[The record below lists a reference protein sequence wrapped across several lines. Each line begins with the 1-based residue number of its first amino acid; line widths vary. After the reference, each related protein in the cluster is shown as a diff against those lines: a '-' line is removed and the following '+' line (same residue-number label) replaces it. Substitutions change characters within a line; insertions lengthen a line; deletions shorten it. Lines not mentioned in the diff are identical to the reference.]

1 MKMTFVRR
9 SACAVALLVAW
20 QALGAEQGGAYQD
33 RFEAE
38 RATFLARRAA
48 PDAAASLDALLRMDA
63 MLRPG
68 RLAAVLRDFVEG
80 KDATS
85 ADPLVAA
92 QASYFLSLEEDRAG
106 QHTQADAR
114 RRGLGLLRDFWVL
127 GPFDAQGRSGLERI
141 YPAELTLSDPRTS
154 QCYPGKTHEVCW
166 RRTPAEVAR
175 QGAVALG
182 ALLRPDNDAVAYV
195 LTYVHSDR
203 ACSAA
208 LRLGSPGPIKAWLNH
223 RPVMSR
229 DVVRPAALDQDAA
242 LLSLPRG
249 ESVLLV
255 KTVVTTGTWQMFVRL
270 TDPQGAPLPG
280 VTANAEAPAPGVAIA
295 APPAY
300 PADRV
305 GSPPALPAAHH
316 RGKVWEPSQGS
327 PVSRVGSPPALPAA
341 HHRGRV
347 WEPSQGSPVSRVG
360 SRPASPAAHHRGR
373 VWEPSQGSHVRD
385 LKKIVRHRAEHAP
398 AAEAAS
404 RWLDLARTLD
414 LLRSEDSESKAA
426 ELAAARAA
434 STEPTSP
441 ATRFAAL
448 VLLGQVA
455 RDEDDARQALQ
466 RALGLAPGPGE
477 RALVLA
483 ELGDLAQ
490 RQRRPEAAL
499 QRWREAAAADPI
511 SVPAQL
517 ALASEER
524 EMGFY
529 GAALR
534 RLDTLPAAA
543 RSTSAVLDAHARALE
558 ALGRVDQAEAE
569 RRRLWETRRSDAE
582 LLRELAAVTRRR
594 GDQSQAAQLYGEAA
608 GWRPDLHFLTIEQAR
623 TLEGA
628 GRVSE
633 AEAVLRKALLRL
645 PDEPR
650 LHEELGRLLARMRRP
665 QEAAASLRRALRLRP
680 QQPSLRRYAESLA
693 VSPDG
698 ASRSTGAEDMARRF
712 AADGATVSR
721 PALLSPLAAADG
733 DPAVILLDRHVTR
746 VHPNGLADAFVQRI
760 VHLRS
765 ERAARDNQELLVRYI
780 PGEQEVEIRE
790 ARVFRRTAAGEVEV
804 SQASGRDDRDLSEPW
819 YGLYY
824 DARAEVVSFENLR
837 AGDVIEVQYTVAD
850 VAFQNEMADYFGELA
865 LIADVLPKRTWDY
878 TLIAPAQ
885 RLFHFNRPR
894 LPGLK
899 HQVEHQGNEAVYRWA
914 ATDVARV
921 DIEPAMPGLTEIAPY
936 LHISTYESW
945 QEVGRWYWSLVKDQ
959 LQSDPTVR
967 QVAAQVTVGLHSDA
981 DKVRALHRFVIEKTR
996 YVGLEFGIHG
1006 YKPYP
1011 VSQVLLRRFGDCK
1024 DKALLL
1030 VALLREQGIESEL
1043 VLLRSRRAGLV
1054 DSEPASLAIFDHAI
1068 TYVPR
1073 LELYL
1078 DGTAEFAGLDE
1089 LPSQDQG
1096 VMVLRVGFGEPTLAR
1111 TPVLPASANRAAR
1124 VWKVALAADG
1134 SAQVDETVTIKGQ
1147 AAQEW
1152 RVHYQ
1157 TPGER
1162 RERYAKVWN
1171 GSRAGARLEAVD
1183 MAGVD
1188 DPNQPVVV
1196 RARALVPHLAQTNE
1210 RGELL
1215 LPSSSRETDLT
1226 QTYARL
1232 GTRRWP
1238 LVLGFPWQHQ
1248 EELDYR
1254 LPDGFR
1260 VLRVPTARTLKCAFG
1275 SFDLQ
1280 VQVSPDGRAIKV
1292 RSLLWVERDRIAAS
1306 EYGEF
1311 RAFLRDVDNL
1321 LGEPIVVAR
1330 ENGR

>member
-9 SACAVALLVAW
+9 SACAGALLVAW
-20 QALGAEQGGAYQD
+20 QALGAEQGDAYEN
-33 RFEAE
+33 RFEVE

-48 PDAAASLDALLRMDA
+48 PEAAASLDALLRMDA
-63 MLRPG
+63 MLSPG
-68 RLAAVLRDFVEG
+68 RLAGVLRDFVEG
-80 KDATS
+80 KAATS

-106 QHTQADAR
+106 QHEQADAR

-141 YPAELTLSDPRTS
+141 YPVELTLPDPRRG

-166 RRTPAEVAR
+166 RRTPDEVAR
-175 QGAVALG
+175 QGAVVLG

-195 LTYVHSDR
+195 LAYLHSDR
-203 ACSAA
+203 ACWAA
-208 LRLGSPGPIKAWLNH
+208 LRLGSPGPIKAWLNR

-270 TDPQGAPLPG
+270 TDPQGVPLPG

-295 APPAY
+295 APAF
-300 PADRV
+300 
-305 GSPPALPAAHH
+305 LP
-316 RGKVWEPSQGS
+316 
-327 PVSRVGSPPALPAA
+327 L
-341 HHRGRV
+341 
-347 WEPSQGSPVSRVG
+347 
-360 SRPASPAAHHRGR
+360 
-373 VWEPSQGSHVRD
+373 RD

-404 RWLDLARTLD
+404 RWLDFARTLD

-434 STEPTSP
+434 SAEPASP

-455 RDEDDARQALQ
+455 RDEDDARAALE

-499 QRWREAAAADPI
+499 QRWREAAAADPS

-517 ALASEER
+517 ALAGEER
-524 EMGFY
+524 EIGFY

-534 RLDTLPAAA
+534 RLDALPAVA

-569 RRRLWETRRSDAE
+569 RRRLWETRRSDAD

-594 GDQSQAAQLYGEAA
+594 GDESQAAQLYAEAA

-628 GRVSE
+628 GRGSE

-680 QQPSLRRYAESLA
+680 QQPALRRYAESLA
-693 VSPDG
+693 
-698 ASRSTGAEDMARRF
+698 ASSDVAGRSTGAEDLARRF
-712 AADGATVSR
+712 AADGANVSR

-850 VAFQNEMADYFGELA
+850 VAFQNDMADYFGELA

-885 RLFHFNRPR
+885 RLFHFNQPR

-899 HQVEHQGNEAVYRWA
+899 HQVEHQGNEAIYRWA

-936 LHISTYESW
+936 LHISTYQSW

-967 QVAAQVTVGLHSDA
+967 QVAAQVTAGLHSDA

-1030 VALLREQGIESEL
+1030 VAMLREQGIESEL

-1073 LELYL
+1073 LDLYL

-1096 VMVLRVGFGEPTLAR
+1096 VMVLRVGCCGGTPAR

-1124 VWKVALAADG
+1124 IWKVALAADG
-1134 SAQVDETVTIKGQ
+1134 SAQVNETVTIKGQ

-1152 RVHYQ
+1152 RAHYQ

-1171 GSRAGARLEAVD
+1171 GRNAGALLQAVD

-1238 LVLGFPWQHQ
+1238 LVLGFPWQHE

-1280 VQVSPDGRAIKV
+1280 VQVSPDGRALKL

>member
-1 MKMTFVRR
+1 MKMTFVGRA
-9 SACAVALLVAW
+9 ACAVALLVAW
-20 QALGAEQGGAYQD
+20 PAFVAGQGDAYEA

-38 RATFLARRAA
+38 RAALLARRAA
-48 PDAAASLDALLRMDA
+48 PEAAASLDALLRMDA
-63 MLRPG
+63 MLSPG

-80 KDATS
+80 KGR

-106 QHTQADAR
+106 QHEQAEAR
-114 RRGLGLLRDFWVL
+114 RRGLGLLRDLWVL
-127 GPFDAQGRSGLERI
+127 GPFDAQGRSGLDRI
-141 YPAELTLSDPRTS
+141 YPAELALPDPRTS
-154 QCYPGKTHEVCW
+154 QCHPGKTHEACW
-166 RRTPAEVAR
+166 RRTSIEVAR
-175 QGAVALG
+175 QGAVMLG
-182 ALLRPDNDAVAYV
+182 ALLRPDNDAAAYV
-195 LTYVHSDR
+195 LAYLHSDR
-203 ACSAA
+203 GRWVA
-208 LRLGSPGPIKAWLNH
+208 LRLGSPGPVKAWVNGRL
-223 RPVMSR
+223 VMSR
-229 DVVRPAALDQDAA
+229 DVVRPAALDQDATA
-242 LLSLPRG
+242 IWLPSG

-255 KTVVTTGTWQMFVRL
+255 KTIVTSGIWQMFLRV
-270 TDPQGAPLPG
+270 TDPQGAPPPG
-280 VTANAEAPAPGVAIA
+280 LRANAESPAGSVATS
-295 APPAY
+295 APP
-300 PADRV
+300 DR
-305 GSPPALPAAHH
+305 PPA
-316 RGKVWEPSQGS
+316 
-327 PVSRVGSPPALPAA
+327 
-341 HHRGRV
+341 
-347 WEPSQGSPVSRVG
+347 
-360 SRPASPAAHHRGR
+360 
-373 VWEPSQGSHVRD
+373 VRD
-385 LKKIVRHRAEHAP
+385 LKEILRRRAERASRD
-398 AAEAAS
+398 EAS
-404 RWLDLARTLD
+404 LRWLDCARVLD
-414 LLRSEDSESKAA
+414 LLRSEDSESKAV
-426 ELAAARAA
+426 ELAAGRAA
-434 STEPTSP
+434 SVDSASP
-441 ATRFAAL
+441 AARFAAL
-448 VLLGQVA
+448 VFLGQVA
-455 RDEDDARQALQ
+455 REEDDARAALE
-466 RALGLAPGPGE
+466 RALELAPGPGE

-499 QRWREAAAADPI
+499 QRWREAAAADPA
-511 SVPAQL
+511 SLPAQL
-517 ALASEER
+517 ALAGEEG
-524 EMGFY
+524 ETGLY
-529 GAALR
+529 AAALR
-534 RLDTLPAAA
+534 RLDALPAAA
-543 RSTSAVLDAHARALE
+543 RSTSAVQEAHARAIE
-558 ALGRVDQAEAE
+558 ALGRVDQADAE
-569 RRRLWETRRSDAE
+569 RRRLWDARRSNAD
-582 LLRELAAVTRRR
+582 LLRDLAASARRR
-594 GDQSQAAQLYGEAA
+594 GDYGQAAHLYAEAA
-608 GWRPDLHFLTIEQAR
+608 GWRPDLHYLIIEQAR
-623 TLEGA
+623 TIEGA
-628 GRVSE
+628 GQGSE
-633 AEAVLRKALLRL
+633 AEAVLRRALLRL

-650 LHEELGRLLARMRRP
+650 LHEELGRLLARLRRP

-680 QQPSLRRYAESLA
+680 QQPALRRYAESLA
-693 VSPDG
+693 AASDG
-698 ASRSTGAEDMARRF
+698 TRRSTGAEDLARRF
-712 AADGATVSR
+712 AADGATLSR
-721 PALLSPLAAADG
+721 PALLSTLAAADS
-733 DPAVILLDRHVTR
+733 DPAAILLDRHVTR
-746 VHPNGLADAFVQRI
+746 VHPNGLSDAFVQRI

-765 ERAARDNQELLVRYI
+765 ERAARDNREVLVRYL

-790 ARVFRRTAAGEVEV
+790 ARVFRRTPTGEVEV
-804 SQASGRDDRDLSEPW
+804 FQASGRYDRDLSEPW

-850 VAFQNEMADYFGELA
+850 VAFQNDMADYFGELA
-865 LIADVLPKRTWDY
+865 LIADVLPKRIWDY

-885 RLFHFNRPR
+885 RLFHFNQPH

-899 HQVEHQGNEAVYRWA
+899 RGVERQGNEMVYRWVA
-914 ATDVARV
+914 ADVARV
-921 DIEPAMPGLTEIAPY
+921 DIEPSMPGLTEVAPY
-936 LHISTYESW
+936 LHISTYQSW

-959 LQSDPTVR
+959 LQSDPTIV
-967 QVAAQVTVGLHSDA
+967 QVAAQVTAGLHGDA

-1024 DKALLL
+1024 DKASLL

-1054 DSEPASLAIFDHAI
+1054 DSQPASLAIFDHAI

-1073 LELYL
+1073 LDLYL

-1096 VMVLRVGFGEPTLAR
+1096 VMVLRVGARGSTLAR

-1124 VWKVALAADG
+1124 VWKVTLAADG

-1152 RVHYQ
+1152 RAHYQ

-1171 GSRAGARLEAVD
+1171 GSHTGARLEAVD
-1183 MAGVD
+1183 MTGVE

-1196 RARALVPHLAQTNE
+1196 RARAFVPHLAQPNQ

-1248 EELDYR
+1248 EEIEYR

-1260 VLRVPTARTLKCAFG
+1260 LPRVPTARTLKCDFG

-1280 VQVSPDGRAIKV
+1280 VEVSPDGRALKV

-1321 LGEPIVVAR
+1321 LGEPIVIAG
-1330 ENGR
+1330 ENPR

>member
-9 SACAVALLVAW
+9 SACAGALLVAW
-20 QALGAEQGGAYQD
+20 QALGAEQGDAYEN

-48 PDAAASLDALLRMDA
+48 PEAAASLDALLRMDA
-63 MLRPG
+63 MLSPG

-80 KDATS
+80 KAAAR

-106 QHTQADAR
+106 QHEQADAR
-114 RRGLGLLRDFWVL
+114 RRGLGLLRDLWVL
-127 GPFDAQGRSGLERI
+127 GPLDAQGRSGLDRI
-141 YPAELTLSDPRTS
+141 YPAELTLPDPRTS
-154 QCYPGKTHEVCW
+154 QCYPGKTHEACW
-166 RRTPAEVAR
+166 RRAPVEVAR
-175 QGAVALG
+175 QGAAMLG
-182 ALLRPDNDAVAYV
+182 ALLRPDSDAVAYV
-195 LTYVHSDR
+195 LAYLHSDR
-203 ACSAA
+203 GRWAA
-208 LRLGSPGPIKAWLNH
+208 LRLGSPGPVKAWVNGRL
-223 RPVMSR
+223 VMSR
-229 DVVRPAALDQDAA
+229 DVVRPAALDQDSNAIW
-242 LLSLPRG
+242 LPRG
-249 ESVLLV
+249 GSVLLV
-255 KTVVTTGTWQMFVRL
+255 KTVVTSGTWQMFLRV
-270 TDPQGAPLPG
+270 TDPEGASLPG
-280 VTANAEAPAPGVAIA
+280 VTANAEAPA
-295 APPAY
+295 
-300 PADRV
+300 
-305 GSPPALPAAHH
+305 GSASASAPAAH
-316 RGKVWEPSQGS
+316 
-327 PVSRVGSPPALPAA
+327 PPA
-341 HHRGRV
+341 
-347 WEPSQGSPVSRVG
+347 
-360 SRPASPAAHHRGR
+360 
-373 VWEPSQGSHVRD
+373 VRD
-385 LKKIVRHRAEHAP
+385 LREILRRRAEQATR
-398 AAEAAS
+398 ANAAS
-404 RWLDLARTLD
+404 GWLEFARVLD
-414 LLRSEDSESKAA
+414 LLRSEDSESKAV
-426 ELAAARAA
+426 ELAAGRAA
-434 STEPTSP
+434 SVDLASP
-441 ATRFAAL
+441 AARFEAFSF
-448 VLLGQVA
+448 LGQVA
-455 RDEDDARQALQ
+455 RDEDDARAALQ

-477 RALVLA
+477 LALVLA

-499 QRWREAAAADPI
+499 QRWREAAAADPS

-517 ALASEER
+517 ALAGEER
-524 EMGFY
+524 EIGFY

-534 RLDTLPAAA
+534 RLDALPAVA

-569 RRRLWETRRSDAE
+569 RRRLWETRRSDAD

-594 GDQSQAAQLYGEAA
+594 GDESQAAQLYAEAA

-628 GRVSE
+628 GRGSE

-680 QQPSLRRYAESLA
+680 QQPALRRYAESLA

-850 VAFQNEMADYFGELA
+850 VAFQNDMADYFGELA

-885 RLFHFNRPR
+885 RLFHFNQPS
-894 LPGLK
+894 LAGLK
-899 HQVEHQGNEAVYRWA
+899 HQVQHQGNEAVYRWA

-936 LHISTYESW
+936 LHISTYQSW

-967 QVAAQVTVGLHSDA
+967 QVAAQVTAGLHSDA

-1073 LELYL
+1073 LDLYL

-1124 VWKVALAADG
+1124 IWKVALVADG

-1152 RVHYQ
+1152 RAHYQ

-1171 GSRAGARLEAVD
+1171 GSYTGARLEAVD

-1215 LPSSSRETDLT
+1215 LPSGSRETDLT

-1260 VLRVPTARTLKCAFG
+1260 VLHAPTARTLKCAFG

-1280 VQVSPDGRAIKV
+1280 VQVSPDGRALKV